1 MSIER
6 SLLPQRVRALDHGY
20 VELVDYMGSDQA
32 VIDAARV
39 SYNSSS
45 KKTSSDRD
53 LIRYMMR
60 NYHTSVFEACEV
72 KFYIHCPMI
81 VKNHLIRH
89 RTFNVNEVSAR
100 YSVMPDEF
108 YEVEDAHINLQASSN
123 NQGRGDLAPENL
135 RIKFL
140 DSVKSVYKL
149 IYEAYSQAVSD
160 GISKE
165 IARLVLPEGRYT
177 TLMIKSD
184 LHNLLNFM
192 SKRYDKHAQFETQ
205 VYAEIIYNF
214 LCGLYPLTMEAFRD
228 YRRGA
233 VMLSKQE
240 YETLCDI
247 LNTPLVTDSDHTR
260 EYMEDL
266 SVKLSK
272 RELREFKEKFR
283 L

>member
-72 KFYIHCPMI
+72 KFY
-81 VKNHLIRH
+81 
-89 RTFNVNEVSAR
+89 NVNEVSAR

-165 IARLVLPEGRYT
+165 VARLVLPEGRYT